1 MSSELKDNSV
11 CGSEKIF
18 LVGSEDTRINQI
30 QRVEVTEMFSF
41 RLRKGD

>member
-1 MSSELKDNSV
+1 MSECKDNSV
-11 CGSEKIF
+11 RGGEENF
-18 LVGSEDTRINQI
+18 LVGSEDTRVDQI